1 MFYIV
6 FILFVALLI
15 YICAPRIKCPN
26 CGSKHFHHAT
36 NERNM
41 EIWWCDDCGK
51 EFI

>member
-1 MFYIV
+1 MIPIICISIIMLII
-6 FILFVALLI
+6 FIGI
-15 YICAPRIKCPN
+15 SNIKCPN
-26 CGSKHFHHAT
+26 CGGKHFHHAT